1 MHNTENSTS
10 YYLLCTFADRKKC
23 LLKEDATASSSR
35 FYTSNTIFSLWW
47 PLLMY
52 VYSWYESINIYLY
65 IDIEIYIYNKSKLP
79 IYIYIVCKRQRA
91 LSCSDIYSNMDTMNM
106 IYRQLLLRELFSN
119 FEILLWF
126 SHFYLQIYKKNLWN
140 LILNY
145 N

>member
-35 FYTSNTIFSLWW
+35 FYTSTQSSHCGDHSLCMFI
-47 PLLMY
+47 PDMKAFIY
-52 VYSWYESINIYLY
+52 ISIYRYRNIYIIKVNCL
-65 IDIEIYIYNKSKLP
+65 
-79 IYIYIVCKRQRA
+79 YIYIVCKRQRA

-126 SHFYLQIYKKNLWN
+126 SYFLSSNLQEKSLKSHSKL
-140 LILNY
+140 
-145 N
+145 